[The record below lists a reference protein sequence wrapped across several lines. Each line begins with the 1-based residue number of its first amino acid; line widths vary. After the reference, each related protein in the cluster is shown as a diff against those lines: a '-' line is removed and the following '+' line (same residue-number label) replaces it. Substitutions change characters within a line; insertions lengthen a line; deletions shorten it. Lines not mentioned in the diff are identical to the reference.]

1 VVMIT
6 VEFDLDETLITVM
19 DDTGELEDVQA
30 LLYDD
35 YCHIRQ
41 WNEKLRRFDVISFKP
56 EMYFKLM
63 KSFNLSEGTFVLE
76 KNYK

>member
-1 VVMIT
+1 MIT
-6 VEFDLDETLITVM
+6 VEFEDDETCITVI
-19 DDTGELEDVQA
+19 DNTGNLEDIQA

-41 WNEKLRRFDVISFKP
+41 WNEKNQMFDVVTFTP

-63 KSFNLSEGTFVLE
+63 KAWNLPQGTYILE
-76 KNYK
+76 KKPK

>member
-1 VVMIT
+1 MIT
-6 VEFDLDETLITVM
+6 VEFEEDETCITII
-19 DDTGELEDVQA
+19 DNTGELEDIQA

-41 WNEKLRRFDVISFKP
+41 WNEKSQMFDVGTLTP

-63 KSFNLSEGTFVLE
+63 QAWNLPQGTYILE
-76 KNYK
+76 KKRK

>member
-1 VVMIT
+1 MIT
-6 VEFDLDETLITVM
+6 VEFEDDETCITVI
-19 DDTGELEDVQA
+19 DNTGDLEDIQA

-41 WNEKLRRFDVISFKP
+41 WNEKNQMFDVITFTP

-63 KSFNLSEGTFVLE
+63 KAWNLPQGTYILE
-76 KNYK
+76 KKPK